1 MGKKLFC
8 KQKWSG
14 KRITVTV
21 VAHSGQTGQW
31 KTENITL
38 YCIFQIKT
46 QTYEESVDRKIWR
59 QIKTGKENKL
69 KRQLSI

>member
-8 KQKWSG
+8 EQKWSG

-21 VAHSGQTGQW
+21 VAHSGQTGQR

-38 YCIFQIKT
+38 YCIFQIKHKHMKKVLK
-46 QTYEESVDRKIWR
+46 EKSGGK
-59 QIKTGKENKL
+59 IKTGKEKL